1 MTAGDFQPDV
11 IVVGAGSAG
20 AAAARRLVD
29 AGVKVLLL
37 EAGGPDTNPAIH
49 DPTRAHELWLAEE
62 DWAYETTPQANAAD
76 RRLHW
81 PRGKVL
87 GGSSSLNG
95 MIYVRGTPADW
106 DHWAYLGN
114 GGWSWNDVLR
124 HYRRIED
131 FDRGA
136 SELHGE
142 GGPVH
147 VISDYEAAPVHQA
160 IVAAAQEAGIPFN
173 DDHNGTEIEGVSYM
187 QLTIRDGVRQST
199 ATAYLTPAAGDES
212 LRVVTGA
219 HARRLLLDGDRCA
232 GVEWV
237 RDGKVESALA
247 SAEVILSC
255 GTIESPPL
263 LMRSGIG
270 PAEHL
275 RKLGIEVA
283 VDLPGVG
290 GNLHDHLLSP
300 VIFSAER
307 EIGPPTAGLFAAQT
321 HLWWRSRP
329 DLAGPDI
336 QPIHFMVPLYED
348 WMEGPENAFSL
359 MAGMIR
365 PASRGTIRLTGA
377 ELGDELALDPQ
388 ILSCA
393 ADLESLEAAVGLC
406 RRIGAAPA
414 LREEW
419 GARELYPGPEVDS
432 SEEVRDWIRRTA
444 ITYHHQV
451 GTCKMGVDA
460 EAVVDPRLRVYGIEG
475 LRVADASIMPAVIS
489 GNTNAPSILIGERV
503 ADFVLEDR
511 GATDAAASA
520 QGVSASGGRR

>member
-1 MTAGDFQPDV
+1 VPEFEADA

-29 AGVKVLLL
+29 AGIKVILL
-37 EAGGPDTNPAIH
+37 EAGARDTNPAIH
-49 DPTRAHELWLAEE
+49 DPTRAHELWFAPE
-62 DWAYETTPQANAAD
+62 DWAYRTTPQPDAAD

-95 MIYVRGTPADW
+95 MIWVRGTRTDW

-114 GGWSWNDVLR
+114 AGWSWDDVLPIFK
-124 HYRRIED
+124 RIED

-142 GGPVH
+142 GGIVH
-147 VISDYEAAPVHQA
+147 VISDYEAAPIHQSIA
-160 IVAAAQEAGIPFN
+160 AAAQESGIPFN
-173 DDHNGTEIEGVSYM
+173 EDHNGPEIEGVSYM
-187 QLTIRDGVRQST
+187 QLSIRDGVRQST
-199 ATAYLTPAAGDES
+199 ATAYLQPIADHEN
-212 LRVVTGA
+212 LKIVTGA
-219 HARRLLLDGDRCA
+219 HARRLLFNGDRCL

-237 RDGKVESALA
+237 RDDGGLETSTA
-247 SAEVILSC
+247 SEVIVSC

-270 PAEHL
+270 PADHL
-275 RKLGIEVA
+275 RDLGIDVVA
-283 VDLPGVG
+283 DLPGVG

-307 EIGPPTAGLFAAQT
+307 EIGPPTPGLFAAQT
-321 HLWWRSRP
+321 HLWARSRP
-329 DLAGPDI
+329 GLAGPDL

-365 PASRGTIRLTGA
+365 PASRGTIRLTGP
-377 ELGDELALDPQ
+377 ELNDELAIDPRV
-388 ILSCA
+388 LSRS
-393 ADLESLEAAVGLC
+393 ADVEGLAAAVALC
-406 RRIGAAPA
+406 REVGAAPA
-414 LREEW
+414 LRREW
-419 GARELYPGPEVDS
+419 GARELYPGPEVKSDKQV
-432 SEEVRDWIRRTA
+432 EDWVRRSA

-460 EAVVDPRLRVYGIEG
+460 EAVVDPRLRVHGIEG
-475 LRVADASIMPAVIS
+475 LRVADASIMPAVTS
-489 GNTNAPSILIGERV
+489 GNTNAPAVLIGERV
-503 ADFVLEDR
+503 ADFLTEEQSA
-511 GATDAAASA
+511 GAPAASA
-520 QGVSASGGRR
+520 AV

>member
-29 AGVKVLLL
+29 PGVKVLLL

-49 DPTRAHELWLAEE
+49 DPTRAHELWNADE
-62 DWAYETTPQANAAD
+62 DWAYETVPQPHAAD
-76 RRLHW
+76 RRLAW

-87 GGSSSLNG
+87 GGSSALNG
-95 MIYVRGTPADW
+95 MIHVRGTPADW
-106 DHWAYLGN
+106 NHWAYLGN
-114 GGWSWNDVLR
+114 AGWSWDDVLPVFL
-124 HYRRIED
+124 RIED

-136 SELHGE
+136 SSFHGQ
-142 GGPVH
+142 GGPVP
-147 VISDYEAAPVHQA
+147 VISKYESAPVQQA

-173 DDHNGTEIEGVSYM
+173 DDYNAERIEGVSYT
-187 QLTIRDGVRQST
+187 QLAINDGVRQST
-199 ATAYLTPAAGDES
+199 ATAYLKPIADDES
-212 LRVVTGA
+212 LSIVTGA
-219 HARRLLLDGDRCA
+219 HTRRVLLEGDRCV

-237 RDGKVESALA
+237 GDEGEVESARA
-247 SAEVILSC
+247 SEVILSC
-255 GTIESPPL
+255 GTIESPPV

-275 RKLGIEVA
+275 REHGIDVA
-283 VDLPGVG
+283 ADLPGVG

-300 VIFSAER
+300 LIFSAER
-307 EIGPPTAGLFAAQT
+307 EIGPPTEGLFAAQS

-329 DLAGPDI
+329 GLAGPDI
-336 QPIHFMVPLYED
+336 QPIHFMVPLYEE
-348 WMEGPENAFSL
+348 WMEGPENAFTL

-365 PASRGTIRLTGA
+365 PASRGTIRLTGP
-377 ELGDELALDPQ
+377 ELTDELAIDPNILD
-388 ILSCA
+388 SE
-393 ADLESLEAAVGLC
+393 ADMESLEAAFELC
-406 RRIGAAPA
+406 RSIGASPA
-414 LREEW
+414 LVDEW
-419 GARELYPGPEVDS
+419 GAQEIYPGPDVTSKEQI
-432 SEEVRDWIRRTA
+432 RDWIRRTA

-460 EAVVDPRLRVYGIEG
+460 EAVVDPRLRVRGIEG
-475 LRVADASIMPAVIS
+475 LRVADA
-489 GNTNAPSILIGERV
+489 SILIGERV

-511 GATDAAASA
+511 GATAAASAA

>member
-1 MTAGDFQPDV
+1 VADFEPEV

-29 AGVKVLLL
+29 QGVRVMLL

-49 DPTRAHELWLAEE
+49 DPTRAHELWFAPE
-62 DWAYETTPQANAAD
+62 DWAYRTAPQPHAAD

-95 MIYVRGTPADW
+95 MIWVRGTPRDW

-114 GGWSWNDVLR
+114 VGWSWDDVLPLFKS
-124 HYRRIED
+124 IED

-147 VISDYEAAPVHQA
+147 VISEYEPAPIHRA
-160 IVAAAQEAGIPFN
+160 IVSAAQEVGIPFN
-173 DDHNGTEIEGVSYM
+173 EDHNGPEIDGVSYM
-187 QLTIRDGVRQST
+187 QLSIRDGIRQST
-199 ATAYLTPAAGDES
+199 ATAYLKPVLGDAN
-212 LRVVTGA
+212 LRIVTGA
-219 HARRLLLDGDRCA
+219 HASRLLLDGDRCV
-232 GVEWV
+232 GVEWL
-237 RDGKVESALA
+237 RDDGGVETAST
-247 SAEVILSC
+247 SAEVIVSC

-270 PAEHL
+270 PADHL
-275 RKLGIEVA
+275 REMGIEIA

-307 EIGPPTAGLFAAQT
+307 EIGPPTPGLFAAQT
-321 HLWWRSRP
+321 HLWARSRP
-329 DLAGPDI
+329 DLAGPDL
-336 QPIHFMVPLYED
+336 QPIHFMVPLYEE
-348 WMEGPENAFSL
+348 WMEGPENGFSL

-365 PASRGTIRLTGA
+365 PASRGTIRLSGA
-377 ELGDELALDPQ
+377 ELDNELVIDPQ
-388 ILSCA
+388 ILSCEI
-393 ADLESLEAAVGLC
+393 DLEGLEEAVALC
-406 RRIGAAPA
+406 REIGAAPA
-414 LREEW
+414 LRGEW
-419 GARELYPGPEVDS
+419 GSRELYPGPEVGPGAQ
-432 SEEVRDWIRRTA
+432 VRDWVRRSA

-451 GTCKMGVDA
+451 GTCKMGVDV

-475 LRVADASIMPAVIS
+475 LRVADASIMPAVTS
-489 GNTNAPSILIGERV
+489 GNTNAPCVLIGER
-503 ADFVLEDR
+503 AAAFVLADQ
-511 GATDAAASA
+511 GAATTATTATA
-520 QGVSASGGRR
+520 

>member
-1 MTAGDFQPDV
+1 MAEFQPEV

-29 AGVKVLLL
+29 QGVRVILL
-37 EAGGPDTNPAIH
+37 EAGGQDTNPAIH

-62 DWAYETTPQANAAD
+62 DWAYWTAPQTHAAD

-95 MIYVRGTPADW
+95 MIWVRGTRSDW

-114 GGWSWNDVLR
+114 VGWSWDDVLPR
-124 HYRRIED
+124 FRRMED

-136 SELHGE
+136 SEFHGE

-147 VISDYEAAPVHQA
+147 VISDYEPAPIHQA
-160 IVAAAQEAGIPFN
+160 IVAAAQEVGIPFN
-173 DDHNGTEIEGVSYM
+173 EDHNGPEIEGVSYM
-187 QLTIRDGVRQST
+187 QLSIRDGVRQST
-199 ATAYLTPAAGDES
+199 ATAYLKPVADNEN
-212 LRVVTGA
+212 LRIVTGA
-219 HARRLLLDGDRCA
+219 HARRLLLEGDRCV
-232 GVEWV
+232 GVEWATD
-237 RDGKVESALA
+237 DGRTETALA
-247 SAEVILSC
+247 SAEVIVSC

-270 PAEHL
+270 PADQLAETD
-275 RKLGIEVA
+275 IDVI

-307 EIGPPTAGLFAAQT
+307 EIGPPTPGLFAAQS
-321 HLWWRSRP
+321 HLWARSRRE
-329 DLAGPDI
+329 LSGPDM
-336 QPIHFMVPLYED
+336 QPIHFMVPLYEE
-348 WMEGPENAFSL
+348 WMEGPDNGFSL

-365 PASRGTIRLTGA
+365 PASRGTIRLTGP
-377 ELGDELALDPQ
+377 ELDDQLVIDPR
-388 ILSCA
+388 ILSRP
-393 ADLESLEAAVGLC
+393 ADLESLQAAVALC
-406 RRIGAAPA
+406 REIGAAPA
-414 LREEW
+414 LRDEW
-419 GARELYPGPEVDS
+419 GARELYPGPEVAS
-432 SEEVRDWIRRTA
+432 AEQVRDWVRRSA

-475 LRVADASIMPAVIS
+475 LRVADASIMPAVTS
-489 GNTNAPSILIGERV
+489 GNTNAPAVLIGER
-503 ADFVLEDR
+503 AAEFLLEDQ
-511 GATDAAASA
+511 GASAPTASAAA
-520 QGVSASGGRR
+520 

>member
-1 MTAGDFQPDV
+1 MIAGDFQPDV

-20 AAAARRLVD
+20 AAAARRIVD

-49 DPTRAHELWLAEE
+49 DPARAHELWLAEE
-62 DWAYETTPQANAAD
+62 DWAYETIPQANAAD
-76 RRLHW
+76 RRLRW

-87 GGSSSLNG
+87 GGSSALNG
-95 MIYVRGTPADW
+95 MIYVRGTAADW
-106 DHWAYLGN
+106 DGWAGLGN
-114 GGWSWNDVLR
+114 DGWSWEEVLPV
-124 HYRRIED
+124 YLRIED

-136 SELHGE
+136 SDLHGE

-147 VISDYEAAPVHQA
+147 VLSDYEAAPVQQA
-160 IVAAAQEAGIPFN
+160 IVAASQEAGVAFN
-173 DDHNGTEIEGVSYM
+173 DDYNGTDIEGVSYM
-187 QLTIRDGVRQST
+187 QLSIRDGVRQST
-199 ATAYLTPAAGDES
+199 ATAYLKPAAEDAN

-219 HARRLLLDGDRCA
+219 RARRLLLDGDRCV

-237 RDGKVESALA
+237 GDGGEAESAAA
-247 SAEVILSC
+247 SEVIVSC

-270 PAEHL
+270 PAGHL
-275 RKLGIEVA
+275 GEVGVDVA
-283 VDLPGVG
+283 SDLPGVG

-307 EIGPPTAGLFAAQT
+307 EIGPPTPGLFAAQT

-329 DLAGPDI
+329 DLPGPDV

-348 WMEGPENAFSL
+348 WMEGPVNAFSL

-365 PASRGTIRLTGA
+365 PQSRGTIRLTGP

-388 ILSCA
+388 ILSSE
-393 ADLESLEAAVGLC
+393 ADMESLEAAVGLC
-406 RRIGAAPA
+406 RRIGEAPA

-419 GARELYPGPEVDS
+419 GAKEIYPGPDLDS
-432 SEEVRDWIRRTA
+432 KEAIRDWIRRTA

-460 EAVVDPRLRVYGIEG
+460 EAVVDPRLRVHGIEG

-489 GNTNAPSILIGERV
+489 GNTNAASILIGERV

-511 GATDAAASA
+511 GAAGAAASA
-520 QGVSASGGRR
+520 